1 VTALT
6 IEHIILGAI
15 LGAETLVVAV
25 IGYVI
30 LRQITARLDRTL
42 RVLGGLIVQ
51 ESEKVQALLR
61 D

>member
-1 VTALT
+1 MTSVT

-42 RVLGGLIVQ
+42 RVLGSLIVQ